1 MMLAKP
7 PKSLTRSSLLPE
19 ARHLVLPKGIRT
31 TGFPSVEATCRQLG
45 LEFDP
50 WQRTLNRC
58 ILGKGK
64 RRQYAADTVVMSI
77 PRQVGKTWD
86 IGALAFA
93 LCVQSPG
100 LTVIWTAHR
109 FKVARETF
117 ESLRSLARSP
127 KLAPHID
134 QAPIGGGIASGAGN
148 ESITFRNGSR
158 IVFAA
163 RERGAVR
170 GFTKVD
176 IIILDEAQ
184 ILTDG
189 ALSDMAPTQNQADNP
204 LIILMGTPPRPQDPG
219 EVFSRLRAE
228 ALKGESD
235 DVLYVEFSAPPNAD
249 PDDPKAV
256 AEANPSY
263 PKRTKPKAIRRLRK
277 LLSVEDYMREVLG
290 IWDDD
295 VQVGNGVDVLAWGR
309 LVDRGVE
316 PDARALLVLDVSPD
330 RRSASIGVASDAGD
344 GRTLV
349 MVRRE
354 PGLTWVVPRVQRLL
368 AKQDIVD
375 VALHPGTQA
384 GALIPELVAA
394 GVEFSTLTT
403 GDVGRSCGWFQEAVK
418 DGLIVHRGQPDLNAA
433 VANARTRRSGEA
445 EYWDRRDPTIDI
457 SPVVAVANAAYQWG
471 NQRSPDYDV
480 LDSIY

>member
-1 MMLAKP
+1 MMLAKQ

-204 LIILMGTPPRPQDPG
+204 LIILLSS
-219 EVFSRLRAE
+219 EVSCCWGYYRHVVLNASAVIIGKHCNVVGKTWQVLIARRYDRAKQSVAKRRHVVVNE
-228 ALKGESD
+228 RSTAVG
-235 DVLYVEFSAPPNAD
+235 NAD
-249 PDDPKAV
+249 EGIASYVHRHHDIN
-256 AEANPSY
+256 AN
-263 PKRTKPKAIRRLRK
+263 
-277 LLSVEDYMREVLG
+277 
-290 IWDDD
+290 
-295 VQVGNGVDVLAWGR
+295 
-309 LVDRGVE
+309 
-316 PDARALLVLDVSPD
+316 LVLVSD
-330 RRSASIGVASDAGD
+330 SRHYLGSDAID
-344 GRTLV
+344 ATL
-349 MVRRE
+349 
-354 PGLTWVVPRVQRLL
+354 
-368 AKQDIVD
+368 
-375 VALHPGTQA
+375 
-384 GALIPELVAA
+384 
-394 GVEFSTLTT
+394 
-403 GDVGRSCGWFQEAVK
+403 DVGRQINVSKGQSLVNL
-418 DGLIVHRGQPDLNAA
+418 DLIAA
-433 VANARTRRSGEA
+433 VQSHVSGGERQLSQHQIHHDTRHHEA
-445 EYWDRRDPTIDI
+445 QHVSHNSLIGSCR
-457 SPVVAVANAAYQWG
+457 PV
-471 NQRSPDYDV
+471 
-480 LDSIY
+480 L